1 VKLGIS
7 QHDPSVTYQV
17 IEFTNRGTRTCV
29 IYGYPGV
36 SLGAGTPAVP
46 IGLPAA
52 HNTSASPKVVTL
64 VRGGVVNALLQIT
77 TNAPQGTCGPVPATY
92 LIVYLPNGATPAKL
106 PFTATACSKHTHI
119 MQISAVSLGTG
130 G

>member
-1 VKLGIS
+1 VKLGLA

-17 IEFTNRGTRTCV
+17 IDFTNHGPKTCV

-36 SLGAGTPAVP
+36 SLAAGTPAVP
-46 IGLPAA
+46 VGLPAA
-52 HNTSASPKVVTL
+52 HNTSAPPKVVTL

-77 TNAPQGTCGPVPATY
+77 TSTPQDKCGPVPATH
-92 LIVYLPNGATPAKL
+92 LIVYLPNAGSVKL
-106 PFTATACSKHTHI
+106 PFTATACSKRTQI
-119 MQISAVSLGTG
+119 MQISVVSLGTG